1 MSDIFNC
8 SRRDFCKNG
17 ALLGTS
23 LVLGFYL
30 PGCQKKEVI
39 PPATG
44 PFKPNAFIQIAPDD
58 SVTFFVNKS
67 EMGQGVYTSL
77 PMLIAEE
84 LEVPWQKIKIESA
97 PVAPE
102 YNHTQWGKLQGTGG
116 STSIRSTWDQLRT
129 AGAAGRLMLIQAAAQ
144 IWDVPPDQCKAE
156 AGKVLHPKGEKT
168 LSYGT
173 LVGAAAKLQPPK
185 QVPLKPASA
194 FKIIGKPRPRLDTPA
209 KVQGSAEFGID
220 VKLPKLLT
228 AVIARPPVF
237 GAKLKDFNAEA
248 TKAIPGVKE
257 VVPVDSGVAVVA
269 EHFWA
274 AKKGRDVLKVVW
286 DEGPLAKLDSATQG
300 KEYQDLA
307 QKPGLVATNRGDAAA
322 TLAAAAKKIEAV
334 YEMPYLAHA
343 TMEPLNCVADVRP
356 DHCEI
361 WVGTQ
366 MQTLDRDAAA
376 QVTGLAPEKV
386 KLHTTFL
393 GGGFGRRAVPD
404 SHFVREAVQ
413 VSKAMQAPVK
423 VIWTREDDIRGG
435 YYRPRA
441 YHTVR
446 AALGT
451 DNLPAAWQQRIV
463 CQSIVKGTPFEE
475 ALMKEGI
482 DHTAVEGIADLSY
495 AVPNLQVE
503 YQMAPAGVPV
513 LWWRSVGHS
522 FTAFVKECFIDE
534 LALAAGQDPLAY
546 RKQLL
551 GEQSRQVALLNLLA
565 EKAGW
570 GKPQKGTAQGVAIH
584 ESFGSIVG
592 QVAEVTVEN
601 GKIKVPRVVCVV
613 DCGQTVNPD
622 TIAAQMESAIYF
634 GMAAAL
640 HDAITLKNGRVEQ
653 SNFHDYPMPRL
664 AEMPAVEVHI
674 MPSKEK
680 PGGIGEPG
688 VPPIAPAIANAVFAA
703 TKVRLRTMPLNLAP
717 PAPAPKAPAAAA
729 KKPAHKKSK
738 KKRK

>member
-1 MSDIFNC
+1 MSQIFNC

-17 ALLGTS
+17 ALLGTG
-23 LVLGFYL
+23 LVIGFYL

-39 PPATG
+39 PPASG
-44 PFKPNAFIQIAPDD
+44 PFKPNAFIRIAPDNT
-58 SVTFFVNKS
+58 VTFFINKS

-84 LEVPWQKIKIESA
+84 LEVDWQNIRIEAA

-102 YNHTQWGKLQGTGG
+102 YNHTQWGNLQGTGG
-116 STSIRSTWDQLRT
+116 STSIRSTFDQLRT
-129 AGAAGRLMLIQAAAQ
+129 AGASGRMMLIQAAAQ
-144 IWDVPPDQCKAE
+144 IWKVPPESCKALV
-156 AGKVLHPKGEKT
+156 GRVIHPKGEKSF
-168 LSYGT
+168 SYGT
-173 LVGAAAKLQPPK
+173 LVGAAAMLQPPT
-185 QVPLKPASA
+185 QVPLKPAA
-194 FKIIGKPRPRLDTPA
+194 NFRIIGKSRPRLDTPA
-209 KVQGSAEFGID
+209 KVNGTAEFGID
-220 VKLPKLLT
+220 VKRPNLLT

-237 GAKLKDFNAEA
+237 GATVKSFDAESA
-248 TKAIPGVKE
+248 KAVPGVKE
-257 VVPVDSGVAVVA
+257 VVQVDSGVAVVA
-269 EHFWA
+269 ESFWA
-274 AKKGRDVLKVVW
+274 AKLGRDALKIMW

-300 KEYQDLA
+300 KEYAALA
-307 QKPGLVATNRGDAAA
+307 QKPGLVGASRGDAAA
-322 TLAAAAKKIEAV
+322 TLGAAAKKIEAV

-343 TMEPLNCVADVRP
+343 PMEPLNCVADVRA
-356 DHCEI
+356 DSCEI

-366 MQTLDRDAAA
+366 MQTLDRNAAA
-376 QVTGLAPEKV
+376 EVTGLPPEKIT
-386 KLHTTFL
+386 LHTTFL
-393 GGGFGRRAVPD
+393 GGGFGRRAVGD

-413 VSKAMQAPVK
+413 VSKAMQVPVK
-423 VIWTREDDIRGG
+423 VVWTREDDIRGG

-446 AALGT
+446 AAIGE
-451 DNLPAAWQQRIV
+451 DKLPSAWEQRIV

-475 ALMKEGI
+475 ALMKDGV
-482 DHTAVEGIADLSY
+482 DHTAVEGIIDLSY

-534 LALAAGQDPLAY
+534 LANDAGQDSLAF

-551 GEQSRQVALLNLLA
+551 VEHPRQIALLDLLA

-570 GKPQKGTAQGVAIH
+570 GKPEQGRAQGLAIH
-584 ESFGSIVG
+584 ESFGTIVA
-592 QVAEVTVEN
+592 QVAEVIVEDN
-601 GKIKVPRVVCVV
+601 KIKVLRVVCAV

-622 TIAAQMESAIYF
+622 TIVAQMQSAIYF

-640 HDAITLKNGRVEQ
+640 HDAITFKNGRVEQ
-653 SNFHDYPMPRL
+653 SNFHDYPMPRMV
-664 AEMPAVEVHI
+664 EMPKVEVHI

-703 TKVRLRTMPLNLAP
+703 TKMRLRSLPLNLAP
-717 PAPAPKAPAAAA
+717 PAPPPKAPGAAPKAG
-729 KKPAHKKSK
+729 K
-738 KKRK
+738 KKKK

>member
-1 MSDIFNC
+1 MSQIFNC

-17 ALLGTS
+17 ALLGTG

-30 PGCQKKEVI
+30 PGCQKKEII
-39 PPATG
+39 PPASG
-44 PFKPNAFIQIAPDD
+44 PFKPNAFIQIAPNDT
-58 SVTFFVNKS
+58 VTFFINKS

-84 LEVPWQKIKIESA
+84 LEVDWKKIKIEAA

-102 YNHTQWGKLQGTGG
+102 YNHTQWGNLQGTGG
-116 STSIRSTWDQLRT
+116 STSIRSTFDQLRT
-129 AGAAGRLMLIQAAAQ
+129 AGASGRMMLVQAAAQ
-144 IWDVPPDQCKAE
+144 IWGVPPASCKVE
-156 AGKVLHPKGEKT
+156 GGKVLHPKGEKS

-173 LVGAAAKLQPPK
+173 LVGGAAKLQPPK
-185 QVPLKPASA
+185 EVPLKPAAS
-194 FKIIGKPRPRLDTPA
+194 FKIIGKPRARLDTPA
-209 KVQGSAEFGID
+209 KVNGTAEFGID
-220 VKLPKLLT
+220 VKRPNLLT

-237 GAKLKDFNAEA
+237 GATLKEFNGEA
-248 TKAIPGVKE
+248 AKAVPGVKE
-257 VVPVDSGVAVVA
+257 VVQVDSGVAVVA
-269 EHFWA
+269 ESFWA
-274 AKKGRDVLKVVW
+274 AKLGRDALEIKW
-286 DEGPLAKLDSATQG
+286 DDGPLAKLDSATQG
-300 KEYQDLA
+300 KEYAALA
-307 QKPGLVATNRGDAAA
+307 QKPGLVAANRGDAAA
-322 TLAAAAKKIEAV
+322 TLAGAGKKIEAV

-343 TMEPLNCVADVRP
+343 PMEPLNCVADVRA
-356 DHCEI
+356 DSCEI

-366 MQTLDRDAAA
+366 MQTLDRNAAA
-376 QVTGLAPEKV
+376 EVTGLPPEKV
-386 KLHTTFL
+386 TLHTTFL
-393 GGGFGRRAVPD
+393 GGGFGRRAVGD

-423 VIWTREDDIRGG
+423 VVWTREDDIRGG

-441 YHTVR
+441 YHAVR
-446 AALGT
+446 AALGE
-451 DNLPAAWQQRIV
+451 DNLPSVWQQRIV

-475 ALMKEGI
+475 GMMKEGI
-482 DHTAVEGIADLSY
+482 DHTSVEGIIDLSY

-522 FTAFVKECFIDE
+522 FTAFVKECFVDE
-534 LALAAGQDPLAY
+534 LASAAGQDPLAY

-551 GEQSRQVALLNLLA
+551 GEHPRQIALLDLLA

-570 GKPQKGTAQGVAIH
+570 GKPEQGRAQGLAIH
-584 ESFGSIVG
+584 ESFGSIVA
-592 QVAEVTVEN
+592 QVAEVVVEDN
-601 GKIKVPRVVCVV
+601 KIKVQRVVCAV

-622 TIAAQMESAIYF
+622 TIVAQMQSAIYF

-640 HDAITLKNGRVEQ
+640 HDAITFKNGRVEQ

-664 AEMPAVEVHI
+664 AEMPVVEVHI

-703 TKVRLRTMPLNLAP
+703 NKTRLRTLPLNLAP
-717 PAPAPKAPAAAA
+717 PTKTPAPTPKVG
-729 KKPAHKKSK
+729 K
-738 KKRK
+738 KKKK

>member
-1 MSDIFNC
+1 MSQIFNC

-17 ALLGTS
+17 ALLGTG

-30 PGCQKKEVI
+30 PGCQKKEII

-44 PFKPNAFIQIAPDD
+44 PFKANAFIRIAPDETI
-58 SVTFFVNKS
+58 TFFINKS

-84 LEVPWQKIKIESA
+84 LEVDWQKIRIEAA

-102 YNHTQWGKLQGTGG
+102 YNHTQWGKIQGTGG

-129 AGAAGRLMLIQAAAQ
+129 AGASGRTMLIQAAAG
-144 IWDVPPDQCKAE
+144 IWEVPPESCRAE
-156 AGKVLHPKGEKT
+156 AGRVIHPKGQKT
-168 LSYGT
+168 LSYGV

-185 QVPLKPASA
+185 QVPLKPAA
-194 FKIIGKPRPRLDTPA
+194 NFKIIGKPRPRLDTPA
-209 KVQGSAEFGID
+209 KVNGTAEFGID
-220 VKLPKLLT
+220 VKRPNLLT

-237 GAKLKDFNAEA
+237 GAKLKDFNAEMTRA
-248 TKAIPGVKE
+248 VPGVKE
-257 VVPVDSGVAVVA
+257 VVAVDSGVAVVA
-269 EHFWA
+269 ESFWA
-274 AKKGRDVLKVVW
+274 AKLGRDALTIVW
-286 DEGPLAKLDSATQG
+286 DEGPLAKFDSAVQG
-300 KEYQDLA
+300 KEYEALA
-307 QKPGLVATNRGDAAA
+307 QIPGLIATNRGDAAA
-322 TLAAAAKKIEAV
+322 ALAAAAEKIEAI

-343 TMEPLNCVADVRP
+343 TMEPLNCVADVRA
-356 DHCEI
+356 DSCEI

-376 QVTGLAPEKV
+376 AVTGLPPEKV
-386 KLHTTFL
+386 TLHTTFL
-393 GGGFGRRAVPD
+393 GGGFGRRAVGD

-423 VIWTREDDIRGG
+423 VVWTREDDIRGG
-435 YYRPRA
+435 FYRPRA
-441 YHTVR
+441 YHSVR
-446 AALGT
+446 AALGE
-451 DNLPAAWQQRIV
+451 DKLPVAWQQRIV

-475 ALMKEGI
+475 GLMKEGI
-482 DHTAVEGIADLSY
+482 DHTSVEGIADLSY

-503 YQMAPAGVPV
+503 YQMAPDGVPV

-522 FTAFVKECFIDE
+522 FTAFAKECFIDE
-534 LALAAGQDPLAY
+534 LANAAGQDPLAY

-551 GEQSRQVALLNLLA
+551 VEHPRQIALLDLLA

-570 GKPQKGTAQGVAIH
+570 GKLEKGMGQGLAIH
-584 ESFGSIVG
+584 ESFGSIVA
-592 QVAEVTVEN
+592 QVAEVIVED
-601 GKIKVPRVVCVV
+601 GKIKVPRVVCAV

-622 TIAAQMESAIYF
+622 TIVAQMQSGIFF

-640 HDAITLKNGRVEQ
+640 HGAITFKNGRVEQ

-674 MPSKEK
+674 MPSTEK

-703 TKVRLRTMPLNLAP
+703 TKMRLRTLPLNLTP
-717 PAPAPKAPAAAA
+717 PAPEPKAKAAAPKGG
-729 KKPAHKKSK
+729 K
-738 KKRK
+738 KKKK

>member
-1 MSDIFNC
+1 MSQIFNC

-17 ALLGTS
+17 ALLGTG

-30 PGCQKKEVI
+30 PGCQKKEII
-39 PPATG
+39 PPASG
-44 PFKPNAFIQIAPDD
+44 PFKANAFIQIAPDD
-58 SVTFFVNKS
+58 TVTFFINKS

-84 LEVPWQKIKIESA
+84 LEVDWQKIRVEAA

-116 STSIRSTWDQLRT
+116 STSIRSTFDQLRS
-129 AGAAGRLMLIQAAAQ
+129 AGAAGRTMLIQAAAQ
-144 IWDVPPDQCKAE
+144 IWGVPPESCKAE
-156 AGKVLHPKGEKT
+156 AGKVIHPKGEKT
-168 LSYGT
+168 LSYGA

-185 QVPLKPASA
+185 QVPLKPAAS
-194 FKIIGKPRPRLDTPA
+194 FKIIGKPRPRIDTPA
-209 KVQGSAEFGID
+209 KVNGTAEFGID
-220 VKLPKLLT
+220 VKRPNLLT
-228 AVIARPPVF
+228 AVVARPPVF

-248 TKAIPGVKE
+248 AKAVLGVKE
-257 VVPVDSGVAVVA
+257 VVVVDSGVAVVA
-269 EHFWA
+269 ENFWA
-274 AKKGRDVLKVVW
+274 AKLGRDALKIVW
-286 DEGPLAKLDSATQG
+286 DEGPLAKLDSGTQG
-300 KEYQDLA
+300 KEYQALA
-307 QKPGLVATNRGDAAA
+307 QKPGLVATSRGDAAA
-322 TLAAAAKKIEAV
+322 TLIAAAKKIEAV

-343 TMEPLNCVADVRP
+343 PMEPLNCVADVRA
-356 DHCEI
+356 DSCEI

-366 MQTLDRDAAA
+366 MQTLDRNAAA
-376 QVTGLAPEKV
+376 EVTGLPPEKI

-393 GGGFGRRAVPD
+393 GGGFGRRAVGD

-413 VSKAMQAPVK
+413 TSKAMQAPVK
-423 VIWTREDDIRGG
+423 VVWTREDDIRGG

-446 AALGT
+446 ATLGE

-482 DHTAVEGIADLSY
+482 DHTSVEGIADLSY

-503 YQMAPAGVPV
+503 YQMAPPGVPV

-534 LALAAGQDPLAY
+534 LANAAGQDPLAY

-551 GEQSRQVALLNLLA
+551 VEHPRQIALLNLLA

-570 GKPQKGTAQGVAIH
+570 GKPEKGTAQGLAIH
-584 ESFGSIVG
+584 ESFGSIVA

-601 GKIKVPRVVCVV
+601 GKIRVVRVVCAV

-622 TIAAQMESAIYF
+622 TIVAQMQSGIYF

-640 HDAITLKNGRVEQ
+640 LGAITFQNGRVEQ
-653 SNFHDYPMPRL
+653 NNFHDYPMPRL

-688 VPPIAPAIANAVFAA
+688 VPPIAPAIANALFAA
-703 TKVRLRTMPLNLAP
+703 TKVRLRTLPLNLAAP
-717 PAPAPKAPAAAA
+717 IPAPKAKAAAA
-729 KKPAHKKSK
+729 PKAGK
-738 KKRK
+738 KKK